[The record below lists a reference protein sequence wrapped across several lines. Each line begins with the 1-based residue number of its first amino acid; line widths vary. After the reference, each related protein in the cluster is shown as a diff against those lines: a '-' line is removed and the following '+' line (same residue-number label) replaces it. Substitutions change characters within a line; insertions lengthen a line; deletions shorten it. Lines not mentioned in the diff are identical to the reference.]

1 VEHFLFLRKQKKL
14 YQNLKTGVKNQVLL
28 GVTGSGKTFT
38 LANVIQKIQKP
49 TLVICPNKTLA
60 AQIYG
65 EMKEFFPENVI
76 QNTVFREQNNPGYTI
91 YRVIGL
97 FNTLDVVFS
106 QKI

>member
-1 VEHFLFLRKQKKL
+1 MLSKNSSFVKHTKELFS
-14 YQNLKTGVKNQVLL
+14 GKNQ
-28 GVTGSGKTFT
+28 
-38 LANVIQKIQKP
+38 
-49 TLVICPNKTLA
+49 
-60 AQIYG
+60 
-65 EMKEFFPENVI
+65 EFFPENVI

>member
-1 VEHFLFLRKQKKL
+1 MRENR
-14 YQNLKTGVKNQVLL
+14 
-28 GVTGSGKTFT
+28 
-38 LANVIQKIQKP
+38 
-49 TLVICPNKTLA
+49 
-60 AQIYG
+60 
-65 EMKEFFPENVI
+65 EFFPENVS